1 MEPARVEAV
10 LPTGP
15 NPFGPSGLLPIH
27 MTKSRIPSRA
37 RTAQRFR
44 IIAKSVSLALLPLLF
59 SSRGAWAEDW
69 SLERVLNVVRERD
82 PGVHAAQ
89 AAGDA
94 QRAQA
99 AESWS
104 ALSPQVTA
112 SAGLT
117 RSDDPAV
124 LFSQKLWQG
133 RFTEADF
140 AVDRLNQ
147 PAPQSALQCGIT
159 LDQPLWNGGRELAA
173 PGLARHY
180 NRAATAMERASIADQ
195 LMGAVEVY
203 VAVAGAHENAHAAAL
218 ALAAAKAMRSAA
230 AERYRMGQVP
240 ELDTLRALAREGDA
254 RVREIG
260 ARRGLALALDHLS
273 RLVMAPVAAESVEL
287 PGEPPAVPQGAEG
300 VRGELSAARE
310 GAAAA
315 GTEAR
320 MAALRLMPSLNS
332 RFALT
337 QYRPASGG
345 TFEPRWMVALS
356 ADFPLFDG
364 ARRLN
369 EWRAAR
375 SRATEAK
382 ATAQALERDLAVGL
396 GAAHVEAAVA
406 SERRDAANAA
416 RAAAEEALRLAS
428 LRYRAGLLPLTDLL
442 ATDAEASAARAVAVE
457 ASTAVTLAYYRLL
470 HAQGDL
476 R

>member
-1 MEPARVEAV
+1 MH
-10 LPTGP
+10 LLLS
-15 NPFGPSGLLPIH
+15 SG
-27 MTKSRIPSRA
+27 
-37 RTAQRFR
+37 
-44 IIAKSVSLALLPLLF
+44 
-59 SSRGAWAEDW
+59 GAWAEEW
-69 SLERVLNVVRERD
+69 SLQRVLNVVRERD
-82 PGVHAAQ
+82 PGVHAAR

-99 AESWS
+99 AQNWS
-104 ALSPQVTA
+104 ALSPQVTV

-133 RFTEADF
+133 RFTETDF

-147 PAPQSALQCGIT
+147 PGAQSALQYGIT
-159 LDQPLWNGGRELAA
+159 VDQPLWNGGRELAA

-180 NRAATAMERASIADQ
+180 NRAATAVERASIADK
-195 LMGAVEVY
+195 LLAAVEAY
-203 VAVAGAHENAHAAAL
+203 AAAIR
-218 ALAAAKAMRSAA
+218 AREGARAAGMGLAAASAMRSAA

-260 ARRGLALALDHLS
+260 ARQGVALALDHLS
-273 RLVMAPVAAESVEL
+273 RLVMAPVVAESLES
-287 PGEPPAVPQGAEG
+287 PGEPPAVPHDAEAG
-300 VRGELSAARE
+300 RGELSAARE

-320 MAALRLMPSLNS
+320 VAAMRLMPSLNS

-345 TFEPRWMVALS
+345 TFEPRWTVALS

-375 SRATEAK
+375 SRATGAR
-382 ATAQALERDLAVGL
+382 AAAQALERDLAVGL
-396 GAAHVEAAVA
+396 GAARVEAAVA

-416 RAAAEEALRLAS
+416 CAAAEEALRLAS
-428 LRYRAGLLPLTDLL
+428 MRYRAGLLPLTDLL
-442 ATDAEASAARAVAVE
+442 ATDAEASAARAVAVD
-457 ASTAVTLAYYRLL
+457 ASTSVTLAYYRLL
-470 HAQGDL
+470 HTQGDL

>member
-1 MEPARVEAV
+1 
-10 LPTGP
+10 
-15 NPFGPSGLLPIH
+15 
-27 MTKSRIPSRA
+27 MTKSRIPSSA
-37 RTAQRFR
+37 RIPQRTR
-44 IIAKSVSLALLPLLF
+44 IVAMSVGLALLHLLF
-59 SSRGAWAEDW
+59 SSRGARAEDW

-99 AESWS
+99 AGTWS
-104 ALSPQVTA
+104 ALSPQVTV

-133 RFTEADF
+133 RFTETDF

-147 PAPQSALQCGIT
+147 PGAQSAIQYGIT
-159 LDQPLWNGGRELAA
+159 VDQPLWNGGRELAA

-180 NRAATAMERASIADQ
+180 NRAATAMERASVADQ
-195 LMGAVEVY
+195 LLGAVEAY
-203 VAVAGAHENAHAAAL
+203 MAAVRAREDAQAAGL
-218 ALAAAKAMRSAA
+218 GLAAAKAMRSAA

-273 RLVMAPVAAESVEL
+273 RLVMAPVVAEALGSL
-287 PGEPPAVPQGAEG
+287 GEPPAILHDAQGE
-300 VRGELSAARE
+300 RGELSAARE

-332 RFALT
+332 RLALT

-364 ARRLN
+364 ARRIN

-375 SRATEAK
+375 SRATGAK
-382 ATAQALERDLAVGL
+382 ATVQALERDLAVGL
-396 GAAHVEAAVA
+396 GAARVEAAVA
-406 SERRDAANAA
+406 SERRDAADAA

-428 LRYRAGLLPLTDLL
+428 MRYRAGLLPLTDLL
-442 ATDAEASAARAVAVE
+442 ATDAEASAARAVAVD
-457 ASTAVTLAYYRLL
+457 ASTAVTLARYRLL